1 MTTFI
6 YTKDTGV
13 LLNLMKKS
21 MAWKN
26 NKKQPKIEMPLNW
39 MEIELY
45 ENFPC
50 SKFLIAGRPSCTNGQ
65 LVSLI
70 HTIPTTW
77 PWLKSCSK

>member
-50 SKFLIAGRPSCTNGQ
+50 SSSFLIAGRPHCTNG
-65 LVSLI
+65 
-70 HTIPTTW
+70 P
-77 PWLKSCSK
+77 

>member
-45 ENFPC
+45 
-50 SKFLIAGRPSCTNGQ
+50 KTILAQ
-65 LVSLI
+65 LDF
-70 HTIPTTW
+70 
-77 PWLKSCSK
+77 